1 MIVDE
6 NDTVYSMQQ
15 TEGPLFTDDLP
26 DVTKSS
32 GSAFSEG
39 TLPLFDGISR
49 NSACMYA
56 DHGLTE
62 RAFCKSQL
70 RG

>member
-1 MIVDE
+1 MIVDD
-6 NDTVYSMQQ
+6 NDTVCNMQQ
-15 TEGPLFTDDLP
+15 IEGSLFKDDLP

-39 TLPLFDGISR
+39 TLPLLESR

-56 DHGLTE
+56 DHGFIG
-62 RAFCKSQL
+62 RASA
-70 RG
+70 RSS